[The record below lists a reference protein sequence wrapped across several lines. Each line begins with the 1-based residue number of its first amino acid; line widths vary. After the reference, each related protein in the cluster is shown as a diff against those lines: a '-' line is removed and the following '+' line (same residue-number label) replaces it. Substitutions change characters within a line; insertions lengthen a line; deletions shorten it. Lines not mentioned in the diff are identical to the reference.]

1 MHMNQPGAADGRAEG
16 GGALAQAGEVR
27 RVRYD
32 DPCAV
37 AVLGA
42 ALAELLTR
50 CYRPGEEEL
59 ALLCVGTDRSTGD
72 ALGPLVGR
80 GLEALHPRG
89 LRVYGTLDAPV
100 HASNLTAALQSLTG
114 PVCLVAVD
122 ACLGR
127 LETVGQIAVA
137 EGPLLP
143 GAGVNKQLP
152 PVGRVHIT
160 GTVNVGGFMEYF
172 VLQNTRLSLVVR
184 MAEVIAQGVAL
195 AVGALPVAA
204 QVASASAP

>member
-1 MHMNQPGAADGRAEG
+1 MHMNQAGASDGRTEG
-16 GGALAQAGEVR
+16 GAALAQADEVR

-42 ALAELLTR
+42 ALSDLLVR
-50 CYRPGEEEL
+50 CFRPAEEEL
-59 ALLCVGTDRSTGD
+59 ALLCIGTDRSTGD

-80 GLEALHPRG
+80 AVAALRPRG

-100 HASNLTAALQSLTG
+100 HASNLASALEGIAEPT
-114 PVCLVAVD
+114 CLLAVD

-127 LETVGQIAVA
+127 LESVGQIAVA
-137 EGPLLP
+137 GGPLLP

-152 PVGRVHIT
+152 AVGRLHIT

-195 AVGALPVAA
+195 AVGTLPVTV
-204 QVASASAP
+204 QVATASAP

>member
-1 MHMNQPGAADGRAEG
+1 MHMNQAGRADGRTED
-16 GGALAQAGEVR
+16 GATLDAVR

-32 DPCAV
+32 DPCAA

-42 ALAELLTR
+42 AIAELLAR
-50 CYRPGEEEL
+50 CFRAGQEQL
-59 ALLCVGTDRSTGD
+59 ALLCIGTDRSTGD

-80 GLEALHPRG
+80 CVESMQPRG
-89 LRVYGTLDAPV
+89 IRVYGTLDAPV
-100 HASNLTAALQSLTG
+100 HASNLASALEAVDSSA
-114 PVCLVAVD
+114 CLVAVD

-127 LETVGQIAVA
+127 LESVGQIAVA
-137 EGPLLP
+137 PGPLLP

-152 PVGRVHIT
+152 AVGRLHIT

-172 VLQNTRLSLVVR
+172 VLQNTRLALVVR

-195 AVGALPVAA
+195 AVGSLPAAA
-204 QVASASAP
+204 QVATASGA